1 MFAWSVIS
9 ACREVRACACQKV
22 GVYHV
27 NSTCRGPDSPA
38 PSSREEHVSLN
49 AQDRCVTFACHQ
61 KGMSSARSMP
71 SVGTS
76 GRGMLA
82 VARAAS
88 NFLMPSSRSS
98 GVHFDE
104 EVHLPVFVAAS
115 TVI

>member
-1 MFAWSVIS
+1 MFAWPIIS
-9 ACREVRACACQKV
+9 ARREVRACACQKV

-38 PSSREEHVSLN
+38 PSSREEHVSWN

-71 SVGTS
+71 SVGTSVGIS

-104 EVHLPVFVAAS
+104 EVHLPVFVA
-115 TVI
+115 